1 MSLPTYNKSKRRTNY
16 EQLPKGAYVIKIVGV
31 REDKWPSGDR
41 CLKIAFDVAEGPHK
55 GIYANLFEQRKANN
69 ENAQWP
75 FDGVF
80 TLNVPADN
88 SETYVW
94 TNWNSFFADLEDSN
108 SGFVFDGDIKKLK
121 GKVIGGKFHIKQ
133 SKAKKPNENGE
144 YPVYSNTVMKY
155 SCVAEDVRQGK
166 AGKLPNDVLLKDTP
180 KPANNSAGLD
190 SFLSIPDGSEDAL
203 PF

>member
-1 MSLPTYNKSKRRTNY
+1 
-16 EQLPKGAYVIKIVGV
+16 
-31 REDKWPSGDR
+31 
-41 CLKIAFDVAEGPHK
+41 
-55 GIYANLFEQRKANN
+55 
-69 ENAQWP
+69 
-75 FDGVF
+75 
-80 TLNVPADN
+80 
-88 SETYVW
+88 VW

-108 SGFVFDGDIKKLK
+108 SGFVFDGDLKKLK

-133 SKAKKPNENGE
+133 SKAKKPNDNGE

-180 KPANNSAGLD
+180 KPANNNAGLD
-190 SFLSIPDGSEDAL
+190 GFLSIPDGSEDEL